1 MNFFVP
7 GIPRPQGS
15 KKGFVN
21 KKTGGVILTESG
33 GQAHKD
39 WRAVVALAG
48 SQAMGNEPLWEGP
61 LFVSLEFFLPRPK
74 SAPKSREWPSTRPD
88 IDKLARSVLDALTH
102 ICWVDDA
109 QIVTLELRKR
119 WQHWIDPDTQQPI
132 GLNVFIQPQEED
144 EEA

>member
-48 SQAMGNEPLWEGP
+48 METMAGQPPLEGP
-61 LFVSLEFFLPRPK
+61 IQVLLDFWLPRPK
-74 SAPKSREWPSTRPD
+74 SHPKNKITWPTTRPD

-109 QIVTLELRKR
+109 QVVNLILNKAWSV
-119 WQHWIDPDTQQPI
+119 PV
-132 GLNVFIQPQEED
+132 GLHVEINQVKW
-144 EEA
+144 AA